1 MEYKYVLIMYLI
13 CIKAKHF
20 KNIKA
25 MQNNDFILT
34 FHSFN
39 DEIVDKSPL
48 FFLSKKY
55 NNTKIFPHSELVQI
69 TSLISIKIF

>member
-34 FHSFN
+34 LQV
-39 DEIVDKSPL
+39 VDKSPL
-48 FFLSKKY
+48 FSKKY
-55 NNTKIFPHSELVQI
+55 NN
-69 TSLISIKIF
+69 

>member
-48 FFLSKKY
+48 FF
-55 NNTKIFPHSELVQI
+55 F
-69 TSLISIKIF
+69 F